1 MVSYPRGM
9 LLQARSR
16 APMKRTTRISAL
28 RTLPSEAQVQHLDQ
42 TARVTITTDSKYFQC
57 ACYSSIHRS
66 LPNTSIP
73 NNALLLLLSHL
84 TRRSLDVNQEPA
96 KQASARACCIL
107 ATAHLSNSSL
117 MRSWLSS
124 SVVET
129 TCTCASDLGIALLLG
144 LTSCDFLCAMIIH

>member
-1 MVSYPRGM
+1 
-9 LLQARSR
+9 
-16 APMKRTTRISAL
+16 MKRTTRISAL
-28 RTLPSEAQVQHLDQ
+28 RTLPSEAQVQNLDQ
-42 TARVTITTDSKYFQC
+42 TARVMITTDSKYFQC

-107 ATAHLSNSSL
+107 ATAHLSRL
-117 MRSWLSS
+117 LFDEVM
-124 SVVET
+124 
-129 TCTCASDLGIALLLG
+129 ALFQRRRDHVHLR
-144 LTSCDFLCAMIIH
+144 